1 MSLDRDARAATR
13 RLRGVFGYINAIEA
27 RPDHR
32 DEVVAILLEAVAG
45 LRGAGCLQY
54 TVAVD
59 PDDEVTIRVTEVWE
73 SEEAHRASLELPE
86 TRAAIAR
93 AMPLLSGE
101 FETAATEVRGGLG
114 L

>member
-1 MSLDRDARAATR
+1 MGYGYIASMKTKLECREQVVDILLSSLD
-13 RLRGVFGYINAIEA
+13 
-27 RPDHR
+27 
-32 DEVVAILLEAVAG
+32 G

-59 PDDEVTIRVTEVWE
+59 PRDEVTIRVTEVWE

-86 TRAAIAR
+86 TKAAIAR
-93 AMPLLSGE
+93 AIPMLSGE
-101 FETAATEVRGGLG
+101 FENVATEVRGGLG